1 MWTST
6 NKKLS
11 LFISIIFIIG
21 LIIGIIF
28 FICLDEASKELI
40 LLNIN
45 DWLQNIEQYHINALV
60 SHILILSFL
69 LVSSFIF
76 VGVPFILFFIFYN
89 GFSFGFMIVSLISIF
104 GIRGLLYGLIY
115 GVVTKLVYLIFFGIF
130 TITMLK
136 IVKIILGRLFLS
148 KAINR
153 DSFILFL
160 KRIFICIV
168 IIFIYDII
176 LYFGG
181 AKLISIFNFLLN

>member
-28 FICLDEASKELI
+28 FLCLDEASKELI

-45 DWLQNIEQYHINALV
+45 DWLQNIEQYHINAFV

-89 GFSFGFMIVSLISIF
+89 GFSFGFMVVSLISIF

-176 LYFGG
+176 LYFVG